1 VIEQQRAIRRNQP
14 DNPDQTDEKM
24 VDVVICNLRK
34 RLRSYWP
41 AGHEVIKTLWGHGY
55 FVEKADRELALD
67 KIHAIVQ
74 AVPHEFDQMC
84 GRLESIS
91 GIHAS
96 MKANLLTAEKLQ
108 EAVSVVTGHA
118 DTCRKSLI
126 RDMALLMQC
135 PEDEDAAH

>member
-1 VIEQQRAIRRNQP
+1 MSSTTLNEELIVAMLGTTPSSEHG
-14 DNPDQTDEKM
+14 E
-24 VDVVICNLRK
+24 NLRT
-34 RLRSYWP
+34 
-41 AGHEVIKTLWGHGY
+41 AGLMVLLDAY
-55 FVEKADRELALD
+55 DRKVTRDSFFDTARNAL
-67 KIHAIVQ
+67 Q
-74 AVPHEFDQMC
+74 LNEMC

-108 EAVSVVTGHA
+108 EAVSVVIGHA